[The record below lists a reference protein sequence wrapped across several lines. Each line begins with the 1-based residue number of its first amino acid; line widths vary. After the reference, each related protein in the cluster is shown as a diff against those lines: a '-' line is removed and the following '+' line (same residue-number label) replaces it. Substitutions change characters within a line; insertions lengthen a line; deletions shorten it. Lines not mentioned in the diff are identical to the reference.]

1 MTQHIRARKG
11 NPGLI
16 RISRINESQINM
28 GIKLI
33 TFDLDHTLWDPDAA
47 LQRGETESY
56 AWLAAQHPAF
66 GEQFPASAFIDL
78 RIQLREQHPELRHR
92 VSEIRRI
99 AFRQALQQTGMPAA
113 EAHLLAE
120 QAFDVFW
127 RLRQQVN
134 IFSDTPALLE
144 QLSKHYALGAL
155 SNGNACLNTVGL
167 AQHFQ
172 FHFAAEDFPA
182 AKPAPDMFL
191 AALERAGVAPH
202 EALHI
207 GDHPVD
213 DIEGAQAVGMKTLW
227 INFSGKP
234 WVSTSATPDFTV
246 EALPQIIGA
255 LQPPTP

>member
-1 MTQHIRARKG
+1 
-11 NPGLI
+11 
-16 RISRINESQINM
+16 M
-28 GIKLI
+28 GIKLV

-47 LQRGETESY
+47 LQRGEAESY

-66 GEQFPASAFIDL
+66 GKQFPAPAFIEL
-78 RIQLREQHPELRHR
+78 RMQLREQFPGLRHR

-99 AFRQALQQTGMPAA
+99 AFRQALQQTGLSA
-113 EAHLLAE
+113 EAAHQLAE

-127 RLRQQVN
+127 RLRQQVT
-134 IFSDTPALLE
+134 IFSDTPALLQ
-144 QLSKHYALGAL
+144 QLSRHYMLGAL
-155 SNGNACLNTVGL
+155 SNGNACLKTVGL

-191 AALERAGVAPH
+191 AALQRAGVAPH

-213 DIEGAQAVGMKTLW
+213 DMQGAQAVGMKTLW
-227 INFSGKP
+227 VNFAGNSWK
-234 WVSTSATPDFTV
+234 STAMQPDFTV
-246 EALPQIIGA
+246 TELPQIIEV
-255 LQPPTP
+255 LRPPMP

>member
-1 MTQHIRARKG
+1 MA
-11 NPGLI
+11 
-16 RISRINESQINM
+16 
-28 GIKLI
+28 IKLI

-47 LQRGETESY
+47 LQRGETESH
-56 AWLAAQHPAF
+56 AWLAARHPAF
-66 GEQFPASAFIDL
+66 GEQFPAPVFIEL
-78 RIQLREQHPELRHR
+78 RMQLREQFPELRHR

-99 AFRQALQQTGMPAA
+99 AFRQALQQTGLDA
-113 EAHLLAE
+113 EGAHQLAE

-127 RLRQQVN
+127 HLRQQVN

-144 QLSKHYALGAL
+144 QLSRHYALGAL

-191 AALERAGVAPH
+191 AALERAGVAAH

-213 DIEGAQAVGMKTLW
+213 DIQGAQAAGMKTLW
-227 INFSGKP
+227 VNLAGKP
-234 WVSTSATPDFTV
+234 WTSTTVQPDFTV
-246 EALPQIIGA
+246 TGLPQIA
-255 LQPPTP
+255 EVLLPPTR